1 MNRSDQ
7 YSQPGLF
14 DHVDHEQKLAQKKT
28 TLDKLN
34 ELIDWEMFREALERV
49 FVKPRKGPGGRPP
62 FDRLLMFKIL
72 VLQSIYDL
80 SDAEAEFQINDRSS
94 FRRFLGLTI
103 SNRIPDEKT
112 IWLFREQL
120 GPEVMHTLMENF
132 IAFLRDEGVELS
144 SGRIIDATFC
154 QSRIQRNTRPENEAL
169 KKGKHPETWQD
180 APIAK
185 IRQKDTDARW
195 GCRRGT
201 FLFGYKHHILIDQKT
216 KLITGSLA
224 TPASVH
230 DCKAFEPLFEP
241 GISEFWA
248 DKGYDKG
255 PIRDRLAEDNVTA
268 YISQQRKGNQ
278 SKQADE
284 ISEEDIKDEYR
295 WGKVRKRVEHVF
307 GAVKKSLRGYFFRGV
322 GLRRADMYIT
332 QKGFAYNLLQ
342 GCRLLRSKTV

>member
-1 MNRSDQ
+1 MNPKNMH
-7 YSQPGLF
+7 SQPGLF
-14 DHVDHEQKLAQKKT
+14 DYVDHEPKLAQKQT

-34 ELIDWEMFREALERV
+34 EFIDWEMFRSSIEQKFA
-49 FVKPRKGPGGRPP
+49 KPSKGPGGRPA

-72 VLQSIYDL
+72 ALQSIYDL
-80 SDAEAEFQINDRSS
+80 SDAETEFQINDRSS
-94 FRRFLGLTI
+94 FRRFLGLTV

-120 GPEVMHTLMENF
+120 GPEIIQCLMKQF
-132 IAFLRDEGVELS
+132 MDFLRNRGVELS

-154 QSRIQRNTRPENEAL
+154 ESRIQRNTKPENEAI
-169 KKGKHPETWQD
+169 KKGELPDSWKDSSQSRL
-180 APIAK
+180 
-185 IRQKDTDARW
+185 RQKDTEARW
-195 GCRRGT
+195 GCRRGK
-201 FLFGYKHHILIDQKT
+201 FIFGYKHHITVDQKT

-224 TPASVH
+224 STASMH
-230 DCKAFEPLFEP
+230 DSKAFDPLFEP
-241 GISEFWA
+241 NITDFWA

-255 PIRDRLAEDNVTA
+255 PIRSSLEKHGIRA

-278 SKQADE
+278 SKQGED
-284 ISEEDIKDEYR
+284 ISEEIIRDEYK

-307 GAVKKSLRGYFFRGV
+307 GSVKKSLKGYFFRGI

-342 GCRLLRSKTV
+342 GCRLLQKLN